1 MRLQAINSELSRLR
15 EETENEGVDNS
26 AREMYYIGVIV
37 RMLLIFDPVAADLS
51 RVSLPEKN
59 SRDGW
64 GLSQGHPDNLNSSWL
79 LA

>member
-1 MRLQAINSELSRLR
+1 MWLTRLR

-51 RVSLPEKN
+51 SMRMSSEKN
-59 SRDGW
+59 NEVGGRQW
-64 GLSQGHPDNLNSSWL
+64 
-79 LA
+79 